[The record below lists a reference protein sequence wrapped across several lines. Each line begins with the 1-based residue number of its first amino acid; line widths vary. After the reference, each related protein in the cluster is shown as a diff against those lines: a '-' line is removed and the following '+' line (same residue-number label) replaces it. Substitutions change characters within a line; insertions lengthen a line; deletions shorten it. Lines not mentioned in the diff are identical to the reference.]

1 MCKLVMVGLVMGYLL
16 FTSSVSWGTEVTDV
30 RIEAD
35 GMLSVNGERVF
46 VLGLYEHPEE
56 DAVLQAVADA
66 GFNLV
71 QARQNQQE
79 LDRLHELGLWAWVN
93 TGMHVDLSVN
103 TSARKESIQAM
114 VESIGQHPT
123 LLIWEV
129 PDEALWNNWYPA
141 TLWRL
146 NEEPEQL
153 RTLAA
158 SQEPPVDIDA
168 QLEQIM
174 YLYSYARY
182 REGEDLA
189 NAIWEQLGATSPRA
203 EFRMSDAE
211 AKALIMARG
220 LKEGYD
226 FLRTLDPMLPVWMN
240 HAPRNT
246 LELLSLFNEAADI
259 AGCDIYPVPRT
270 YRVMHSDMAE
280 QSMAAVGVYTRRM
293 QETAP
298 GKPVWM
304 VLQGFGWGDILPE
317 LEEEIREE
325 LRRPTIEE
333 TRFMAWDAI
342 VHGARALLYWGTA
355 YIEKDSELWEELLS
369 VISELDALQPVL
381 SAPDMA
387 LAVEVEHHNVFHS
400 MDRDIAVLIKDT
412 EEGAW
417 LILVNTFPGPVQFS
431 LHGLES
437 LNGMQFEDHYSDIQA
452 QVEDGRLHGFMR
464 GQSVQVFKPQR

>member
-1 MCKLVMVGLVMGYLL
+1 MCKLVLVGLVMGCLL
-16 FTSSVSWGTEVTDV
+16 FTTSTTWGSSVSDV
-30 RIEAD
+30 HIESD

-46 VLGLYEHPEE
+46 ILGLYEHPEE
-56 DAVLQAVADA
+56 DDALQAVADA

-71 QARQNQQE
+71 QARQNKEE
-79 LDRLHELGLWAWVN
+79 LDKLNAHGLWAWVN
-93 TGMHVDLSVN
+93 TGMHIDLSEE
-103 TSARKESIQAM
+103 TAARKESMQSM
-114 VESIGQHPT
+114 VENIGQHPA

-141 TLWRL
+141 TLWRF
-146 NEEPEQL
+146 NEEPAQL
-153 RTLAA
+153 RTLAS
-158 SQEPPVDIDA
+158 SQEPPVDIGE
-168 QLEQIM
+168 QLSKIM

-189 NAIWEQLGATSPRA
+189 NAIWVQLGTTSPRA

-211 AKALIMARG
+211 EKALTMASG

-226 FLRTLDPMLPVWMN
+226 LLRTLDPMRPVWMN

-246 LELLSLFNEAADI
+246 LKLLALFNEAADI
-259 AGCDIYPVPRT
+259 AGCDIYPIPRT

-293 QETAP
+293 QHAAP

-317 LEEEIREE
+317 QPEEIREE
-325 LRRPTIEE
+325 LRRPTIAE

-355 YIEKDSELWEELLS
+355 YIEKDSDLWEELLS

-381 SAPDMA
+381 SAPDMT
-387 LAVEVEHHNVFHS
+387 LELTVEYHNVFHS

-412 EEGAW
+412 AEGPW
-417 LILVNTFPGPVQFS
+417 LALVNTFPGSVQFS

-437 LNGMQFEDHYSDIQA
+437 LNGMYFEDHYSDIQA
-452 QVEDGRLHGFMR
+452 NVENGQLRGFMR
-464 GQSVQVFKPQR
+464 GQSVQLFKPLK